1 MPPVLKLEPALVGST
16 VAAVYA
22 AVAMLYRAF
31 VAHEGVFDLDI
42 VVAAVTAVW
51 GLYTR
56 MRVTP
61 LARPRDAQGTPLQP
75 KAETVQS

>member
-1 MPPVLKLEPALVGST
+1 MPPILKIEPALIGST
-16 VAAVYA
+16 VAALYA

-31 VAHEGVFDLDI
+31 IAHEGVFDLDI
-42 VVAAVTAVW
+42 AVAAVTAVW

-61 LARPRDAQGTPLQP
+61 LARPRDAGGKALQP
-75 KAETVQS
+75 QADAVQT